1 MIQLLILIEFSSS
14 FNTSMSL
21 QVYRGVVIWV
31 QVYRGVVIWVA
42 IYMWGLNE
50 PMISLEGFL
59 GTSGSKMDFVFLLKI
74 LILIYKIINHIL
86 SLFNDKS
93 NNDKIYNNF

>member
-1 MIQLLILIEFSSS
+1 
-14 FNTSMSL
+14 MSL
-21 QVYRGVVIWV
+21 

-93 NNDKIYNNF
+93 NNDNIYNNF